1 MSAPSPPGWYVD
13 PTTDG
18 KRRYWDGTGWT
29 EHFADNGLPP
39 PQPQSQ
45 LVSASPTPSPVAGK
59 GTRPWWRRKRFMIPA
74 AFVGVLAVGSAFAK
88 PKPKAVI
95 STATT
100 AALRSSETPT
110 SQAPATTGAPATS
123 LAPAT
128 SAALST
134 TTVKA
139 TTTAAPA
146 TTVKATTTAAP
157 ATTVKA
163 ATTVAPVTTLPG
175 FGSGTLRVNDQISPG
190 RYSATAA
197 AGCYWAR
204 LSGTSGQLEDVL
216 SNDNAT
222 GHVIVDILPTDA
234 AFQSARCGRFAI
246 YTPPATPA
254 AAIKDGDWVVG
265 EEIEPGTYETAASDR
280 CYWARSKD
288 ATGNLRTVIANDNAD
303 GPATVTISPGE
314 MFRSNRCGTWT
325 KVG

>member
-1 MSAPSPPGWYVD
+1 
-13 PTTDG
+13 
-18 KRRYWDGTGWT
+18 
-29 EHFADNGLPP
+29 
-39 PQPQSQ
+39 
-45 LVSASPTPSPVAGK
+45 
-59 GTRPWWRRKRFMIPA
+59 MIPA

-100 AALRSSETPT
+100 ADLRSSETPT
-110 SQAPATTGAPATS
+110 SQAPATSGSPATS

-146 TTVKATTTAAP
+146 M
-157 ATTVKA
+157 TVKA

-175 FGSGTLRVNDQISPG
+175 FGSGTLRVNDQIAPG

-197 AGCYWAR
+197 AGCYWAG

-234 AFQSARCGRFAI
+234 AFQSARCGLFAI

-254 AAIKDGDWVVG
+254 AVIKDGDWVVG
-265 EEIEPGTYETAASDR
+265 EVWWSAKKSNLGPTRPPQVTAAIGR
-280 CYWARSKD
+280 AAR
-288 ATGNLRTVIANDNAD
+288 TQQVVFERL
-303 GPATVTISPGE
+303 SP
-314 MFRSNRCGTWT
+314 TT
-325 KVG
+325 TTTPTAPPQ

>member
-1 MSAPSPPGWYVD
+1 MSAPPGWYVD

-18 KRRYWDGTGWT
+18 KHRYWDGTGWT
-29 EHFADNGLPP
+29 EHFADNRLPP

-45 LVSASPTPSPVAGK
+45 VVSAPHTPTPVAGT
-59 GTRPWWRRKRFMIPA
+59 GNRPWWRRKRFIIPA

-88 PKPKAVI
+88 PKPNSVI

-100 AALRSSETPT
+100 AASRSSETPT
-110 SQAPATTGAPATS
+110 SQVPATTGVPV
-123 LAPAT
+123 T

-139 TTTAAPA
+139 TTTAPS
-146 TTVKATTTAAP
+146 

-163 ATTVAPVTTLPG
+163 ATTAPPATTLKAATTAPPATTLPG
-175 FGSGTLRVNDQISPG
+175 FGSGTLRVNDQIAPG

-204 LSGTSGQLEDVL
+204 LSGTSGQLDDVL
-216 SNDNAT
+216 SNNNTT

-234 AFQSARCGRFAI
+234 AFQSARCGRFSI

-254 AAIKDGDWVVG
+254 AVIKDGDWVVG
-265 EEIEPGTYETAASDR
+265 EEIEPGTYETAATDR

-288 ATGNLRTVIANDNAD
+288 ATGDLRTIIANDNAD
-303 GPATVTISPGE
+303 GPATVTISAGE